1 MEKVAENK
9 ADLRRGWAGCSFC
22 LSSCSQHGF
31 LSGSSVEPGVGIDDL
46 KGSLPIQ
53 NEMCSVMEAAE

>member
-1 MEKVAENK
+1 MGKVAENK

-31 LSGSSVEPGVGIDDL
+31 LGGSSVESGVGIDDL
-46 KGSLPIQ
+46 
-53 NEMCSVMEAAE
+53 